1 MTTVS
6 TQPAGQA
13 ERLSEKVL
21 AHASTLPE
29 GVPVTAKGLLH
40 LGSRA
45 AIDQALSR
53 LTRRGA
59 LLRAGRGA
67 YVLPVE
73 SRFGKR
79 APSVEKT
86 VAALAEQ
93 RGERI
98 AASGAMAANALGLT
112 TQVPTRPVYLTSG
125 RSRRLVL
132 GKQEV
137 ELRHAPNWQLALGN
151 AKPGQVIRA
160 LAWLGPEK
168 AEAAASRLRTTLN
181 REERA
186 ELARVAGRMPDWLAG
201 TVSRMAHG

>member
-1 MTTVS
+1 MTTQ
-6 TQPAGQA
+6 T
-13 ERLSEKVL
+13 ERLSEKIL
-21 AHASTLPE
+21 AHAHALPE
-29 GVPVTAKGLLH
+29 GVPVTARGLLH
-40 LGSRA
+40 LGNRA
-45 AIDQALSR
+45 AVDQALSR
-53 LTRRGA
+53 LSRRGI
-59 LLRAGRGA
+59 LMRAGRGT
-67 YVLPVE
+67 YVVPVE

-98 AASGAMAANALGLT
+98 TGGGAMAANALGIT

-125 RSRRLVL
+125 RSRRLTL

-168 AEAAASRLRTTLN
+168 AAKAAPGIG
-181 REERA
+181 RELTAEDRE
-186 ELARVAGRMPDWLAG
+186 ELARVVGRMPGWLAG
-201 TVSRMAHG
+201 TIGKMAYG